1 MIQWNLKYIND
12 SFQLGYATLFA
23 IDAYKN
29 IQSTVTTSGIQI
41 TSPFFKLRLTS
52 ISNQRSFE
60 FYTLPSFGPYKTE
73 HSYSYL
79 SFVYRLFDNQGSQS
93 YAENLLDGIIN
104 ISKNQ
109 RGYGVYLAELIE
121 TSVKDLN
128 ATSEIGVVWSG
139 LINIQNAQNPET
151 NTNEYVTNSN
161 QQLYTTYKT

>member
-1 MIQWNLKYIND
+1 MNQWNLKYVGD
-12 SFQLGYATLFA
+12 LLQLYYAGLLVH
-23 IDAYKN
+23 DVYKN

-41 TSPFFKLRLTS
+41 TFPFFKLRLTS

-60 FYTLPSFGPYKTE
+60 FYTLPNFGPFQTV

-79 SFVYRLFDNQGSQS
+79 TFVYRLFDNKGTQS
-93 YAENLLDGIIN
+93 FAENLLDGLIN